1 MSNHEEIPEESAEE
15 KIETLKHEIELIH
28 REVRRRNDEM
38 LGYLTVLCLP
48 MSTKR
53 RLEIGFNLIK
63 SLADETLKSIIG
75 RYVSEASKSELTFD
89 DIIDPLVRVI
99 GFERAW
105 KILPLKM
112 IRETFGEWALAR
124 WLEMAKTHACEG

>member
-1 MSNHEEIPEESAEE
+1 LSI
-15 KIETLKHEIELIH
+15 
-28 REVRRRNDEM
+28 
-38 LGYLTVLCLP
+38 
-48 MSTKR
+48 STKR

-105 KILPLKM
+105 KILARKM